1 MEIVPVFFTFNKN
14 YVVAAEVA
22 IYSLLKYASPRYEY
36 KLYVLHTDIPCSMQK
51 EMSTL
56 VSKFANASL
65 EFIET
70 SAFDDDEHI
79 LQEKSHFSKEIYY
92 KLIAAEIF
100 PQYDRIICT
109 DVDVVFTGD
118 ISESYFMHPG
128 KFFYYAG
135 IGQILESDRMK
146 NYKSKFDSEEIDIL
160 KKEIAAGYLLMNL
173 KAIREHSM
181 QKKLTDYYKAN
192 YHRLCLPEQDCM
204 ILCCWP
210 QVEYL
215 PIKFCVCNYYY
226 KTDLATAA
234 FYPDNDDLPKV
245 REEACRLFN
254 EALSHPVQLHYVGPS
269 KPWNSLFVTKQSI
282 WLSLLWESGCTARLL
297 KALPRLMQQK
307 LKRYS
312 LKRFLSKVAAR
323 LKHGKTAPART

>member
-1 MEIVPVFFTFNKN
+1 MIMMEKIPVFFTFNRN

-22 IYSLLKYASPRYEY
+22 IYSLLKYASPLYEY
-36 KLYVLHTDIPCSMQK
+36 KLYVLHTDIPHPMQK
-51 EMSTL
+51 EMIRL
-56 VSKFANASL
+56 VGKFANASL

-70 SAFDDDEHI
+70 SAFDDDANI

-118 ISESYFMHPG
+118 ISESYFMHPD
-128 KFFYYAG
+128 KFFYFAG

-146 NYKSKFDSEEIDIL
+146 NYKGKFSDDEIDIL

-173 KAIREHSM
+173 KAIREQGM

-210 QVEYL
+210 HVEYL

-226 KTDLATAA
+226 KTDLATAT
-234 FYPDNDDLPKV
+234 FYRENDDLPKV
-245 REEACRLFN
+245 REEACRLFR
-254 EALSHPVQLHYVGPS
+254 EAQDRPVQLHYVGPF

-282 WLSLLWESGCTARLL
+282 WLSLLWESGCTARLM
-297 KALPRLMQQK
+297 KALPGLMRQK

-323 LKHGKTAPART
+323 LKFK